1 MLCCTAGKFFY
12 FLLFLLLTL
21 DYFTHVGIMS
31 VNVSSNLQIATT
43 VLLTLIPTW
52 NVLSGFYIPKPVS
65 SDACHL
71 LQGSAIISEPMPL
84 YSHTTCAQHQDF
96 PGGRLGAD
104 AVDLQR
110 AAPAILQLCPIV
122 GIM

>member
-1 MLCCTAGKFFY
+1 MQRSEPFFCHVGKFFY

-52 NVLSGFYIPKPVS
+52 NVISGFYIPKPVS
-65 SDACHL
+65 QTACL
-71 LQGSAIISEPMPL
+71 LSQC
-84 YSHTTCAQHQDF
+84 TTSSMKYQLLTLT
-96 PGGRLGAD
+96 PG
-104 AVDLQR
+104 
-110 AAPAILQLCPIV
+110 
-122 GIM
+122 M